1 MRLGWRK
8 CMYVDRRFMLCC
20 SVGPYNEYFTDLFEG
35 DPVICPTGN
44 YCATL
49 STYVGCCE
57 LVSCI
62 GVFTTCYDILGP
74 ICDASCQNNIGNLIC
89 QTHSYCAEYL
99 YPGGSVGYGC
109 QTVIG
114 YTTSVLLS
122 TVSNVGPLT
131 TSEMTS
137 QGPTVSTVSSSSSTS
152 TSPTPTST
160 SVPTSGGNTLNGGSI
175 AGITIGA
182 ITVLAIIFTLLWLLA
197 RRHTRGA
204 HVHDGSEQLGRSNRT
219 STVTYQLQDQYGY
232 GGQILS
238 GAFAPF
244 PKNDVRDERYYP
256 TVPESQ
262 QAVSPGQEDGMES
275 RQAMYPAGYSG
286 PTMPEMPGLVPRT
299 S

>member
-1 MRLGWRK
+1 M
-8 CMYVDRRFMLCC
+8 
-20 SVGPYNEYFTDLFEG
+20 
-35 DPVICPTGN
+35 
-44 YCATL
+44 
-49 STYVGCCE
+49 
-57 LVSCI
+57 VSS
-62 GVFTTCYDILGP
+62 FAPP
-74 ICDASCQNNIGNLIC
+74 IPIHLRHTEASFHS
-89 QTHSYCAEYL
+89 QTHSYCAVYL
-99 YPGGSVGYGC
+99 YPSGSVGYGC

-131 TSEMTS
+131 TSGMTS
-137 QGPTVSTVSSSSSTS
+137 QGPTVSTVSSAGSTS

-160 SVPTSGGNTLNGGSI
+160 SVPTSGGNTLSGGSI

-182 ITVLAIIFTLLWLLA
+182 ITVLAIIFALLWLLA

-204 HVHDGSEQLGRSNRT
+204 HVHEPHPGSEQLGRSNRT

-232 GGQILS
+232 GGQILR

-244 PKNDVRDERYYP
+244 PKNDVRDERYYS

-262 QAVSPGQEDGMES
+262 QSASPRQEDGMES

-286 PTMPEMPGLVPRT
+286 PTMPEMPVSVPRT